1 MSINFRHCEAVSRV
15 ALSVFCEG
23 RIETIKPKQSYDT
36 IEIAYHFMARV
47 DAKARACLAMTSKYS
62 MNRPYTFI
70 NVAMTAD
77 GKIDTFERKGAGI
90 SSAKDKMR
98 VDELRA
104 SADAVLVGGKT
115 LLNEAPK
122 LTVKDEAL
130 RQNRIKQGRESN
142 PIKVGVASNVNISL
156 ESDFIKVGP
165 ARRVI
170 FTTKQT
176 SISHI
181 EKLRAVGV
189 TVFVDDAPQVDLT
202 NMMHRLKKIG
212 VDHLMVE
219 GGGTIN
225 FELMR
230 LGLVDE
236 LMIYIA
242 PMIFGGANS
251 PTLADG
257 FGLIRD
263 DALQLKLNHVERLD
277 DGGVVLRYK
286 F

>member
-1 MSINFRHCEAVSRV
+1 
-15 ALSVFCEG
+15 
-23 RIETIKPKQSYDT
+23 
-36 IEIAYHFMARV
+36 
-47 DAKARACLAMTSKYS
+47 

-77 GKIDTFERKGAGI
+77 GKIDTFERKGSLI

-104 SADAVLVGGKT
+104 SVDAVLVGGKT

-122 LTVKDEAL
+122 LTVKNEAL
-130 RQNRIKQGRESN
+130 RESRIKQGRESN
-142 PIKVGVASNVNISL
+142 PMKVGVASNVNL
-156 ESDFIKVGP
+156 LLKDSDFVKVGDTKV
-165 ARRVI
+165 VI
-170 FTTKQT
+170 FTTNRT
-176 SISHI
+176 SISQV
-181 EKLRAVGV
+181 ETLRTAGV
-189 TVFVDDAPQVDLT
+189 NVFVDDAQQVDLT
-202 NMMHRLKKIG
+202 NMMHTLKKIG
-212 VDHLMVE
+212 IDHLMVE

-242 PMIFGGANS
+242 PMIFGGSNS

-257 FGLIRD
+257 LGLIRE
-263 DALQLKLNHVERLD
+263 DAVPLTLNHVETWG
-277 DGGVVLRYK
+277 DGGVILRYK
-286 F
+286 FL